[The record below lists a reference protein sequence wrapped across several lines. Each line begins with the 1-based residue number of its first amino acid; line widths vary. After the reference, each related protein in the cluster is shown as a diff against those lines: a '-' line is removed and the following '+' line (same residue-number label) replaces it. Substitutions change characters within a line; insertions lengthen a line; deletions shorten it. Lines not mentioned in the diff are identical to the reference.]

1 MRINFCLKMK
11 KWRKNDHVRSSLAGT
26 LSNGI
31 KVMELLEFHEKKQ
44 DFAPDPNPNEQNPFF
59 LEKNKSCLAV
69 GFLKNQS
76 IWLKKTVFSKK
87 VGKSHRLGESRKP
100 GGFLFPENQ
109 AISSS
114 GFNKFA
120 SRYSLHAHFIII
132 HADCGVHSI
141 FRFSFLDT

>member
-1 MRINFCLKMK
+1 MK
-11 KWRKNDHVRSSLAGT
+11 KKRSRSFFLGWNT
-26 LSNGI
+26 FQWYKSYGI
-31 KVMELLEFHEKKQ
+31 AWISWKKQ